1 MNHCVIVH
9 TDPWWCLALFQG
21 RICTNV
27 GTLHRCGR
35 KQTRRSALNNS
46 LFSISPLCLP
56 LFPLS
61 SYITY
66 EELQWITNHVSSFS
80 TPNKGLLHTNL
91 SLRGTIAKRTER
103 CCHKH
108 NNGPTAEMNGVPLY
122 SRLWVACKP
131 PALVLREAV
140 SLSGIHMLTGHNC
153 RFCCEKKGRLW
164 SSHLFCFSLFLLSE
178 TTKMENNRRAIPASL
193 CDLDKELYPGSHTS
207 KAVFRT

>member
-1 MNHCVIVH
+1 M
-9 TDPWWCLALFQG
+9 
-21 RICTNV
+21 
-27 GTLHRCGR
+27 
-35 KQTRRSALNNS
+35 SS
-46 LFSISPLCLP
+46 S
-56 LFPLS
+56 FPLS

-80 TPNKGLLHTNL
+80 TLNKGLLPTNL
-91 SLRGTIAKRTER
+91 SLRGTIAKCTER

-131 PALVLREAV
+131 PALVLCEAV

-164 SSHLFCFSLFLLSE
+164 SSHLFRFSLFFYYQRQQRWKITGVPSQLPFVTLTKSFTLVLILQKLSSGLKQRSNCLFFPG
-178 TTKMENNRRAIPASL
+178 TVIPLKLFPLVWLGWVVHRGIVL
-193 CDLDKELYPGSHTS
+193 C
-207 KAVFRT
+207 